1 MSEVGIIS
9 KQYEQL
15 VGTIDEINAAVISL
29 KKAFLFQSDQIKYKY
44 LQAEEQEWKEA
55 ILLMSPFVAYL
66 INLFDNRNEPDYRFI
81 PEKVLEKFRGSFVHE
96 DDLKGQLKA
105 TDKFLRN
112 NKLPDRK
119 QFELLDRIVTTLDME
134 RNKLSKKLRSA
145 RG

>member
-1 MSEVGIIS
+1 MSEVGFIS

-29 KKAFLFQSDQIKYKY
+29 KKVFLVESDKEKYMHIQVDENERK
-44 LQAEEQEWKEA
+44 AA
-55 ILLMSPFVAYL
+55 IGLLSPFVAYL
-66 INLFDNRNEPDYRFI
+66 TNLFDNRNEPDYRFI
-81 PEKVLEKFRGSFVHE
+81 PEKVLEKFRGNFE
-96 DDLKGQLKA
+96 QEGDLKRQFKA
-105 TDKFLRN
+105 IEKLFQE
-112 NKLPDRK
+112 NKLPNRE